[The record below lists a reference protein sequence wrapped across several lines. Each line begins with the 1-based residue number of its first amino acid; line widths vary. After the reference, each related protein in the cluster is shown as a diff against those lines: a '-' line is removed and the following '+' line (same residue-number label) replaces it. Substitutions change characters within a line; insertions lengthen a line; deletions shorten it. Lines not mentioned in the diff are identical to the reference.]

1 MKRQSNHICFNPRLT
16 SAARRTSFTFRACLV
31 SVTFQSAPHF
41 SSEANAQD
49 GKGIAPHT
57 KFQSA
62 PHFSSEANAPGS
74 NGSAYPICFNPRLT
88 SAARRTYSPWLSRSR
103 STFQSAPHFS
113 SEANDSDGLQ
123 KYVGIKFQSAPHFS
137 SEANLGFYMG
147 RI

>member
-41 SSEANAQD
+41 SSEANVIIRRSI
-49 GKGIAPHT
+49 GETG
-57 KFQSA
+57 
-62 PHFSSEANAPGS
+62 
-74 NGSAYPICFNPRLT
+74 CFNPRLT

-113 SEANDSDGLQ
+113 SEANDSDGLP

-137 SEANLGFYMG
+137 SEANLHLRESLAIPPCFNP
-147 RI
+147 RLTSAARRTRDH